1 MEGWHTT
8 RMHEGTRQPP
18 ALQLFPAD
26 SQAWSSARKTT
37 TGSGLLSCLR
47 GRRGGDSISL
57 GSLWPCTFPERLK
70 LSANQNFMEAAG
82 IEPACRARRLLLR
95 VRRSQLLPHGLAR
108 TRRVRG
114 GKERLD
120 DCAGFRVDSPS
131 GRVGIIGDLH
141 RDAAGSAVELIV
153 LTGLL
158 GRKRVIAVDEVA
170 QIVPRESRL
179 VLRPRVSS
187 T

>member
-1 MEGWHTT
+1 MERWHTT

-37 TGSGLLSCLR
+37 TGSGSSPASGADEVGTAFPWGLSGHAPFQRGLNCLQIETLW
-47 GRRGGDSISL
+47 RRRESS
-57 GSLWPCTFPERLK
+57 PR
-70 LSANQNFMEAAG
+70 A
-82 IEPACRARRLLLR
+82 EPVAFFCEC
-95 VRRSQLLPHGLAR
+95 VDPNCSPHGLAR

-158 GRKRVIAVDEVA
+158 DRKRVIAVDEVA